1 MHYCDV
7 SSLRVFGPYDT
18 FLNNATS
25 MMHFK
30 CPWIQCR
37 TYFLHWVYPL
47 MIQPPN
53 LPQEIAD
60 IPRTPITVFSLRGTV
75 Y

>member
-1 MHYCDV
+1 MHDC
-7 SSLRVFGPYDT
+7 T

-30 CPWIQCR
+30 W

-60 IPRTPITVFSLRGTV
+60 IPRTPSAP
-75 Y
+75 

>member
-1 MHYCDV
+1 MHDCDV
-7 SSLRVFGPYDT
+7 LSLRVFGPYDT

-30 CPWIQCR
+30 W

-60 IPRTPITVFSLRGTV
+60 IPRTPSAP
-75 Y
+75 